1 MFLSAK
7 KTKKIAAL
15 GAAFLMGASLLLT
28 GCGGGEKKAAS
39 GSKDGGKDKPLTI
52 GLTNAPAEVNPL
64 ATPDMAGRFVVKF
77 MYDTLMG
84 EPEVNKFTPHLAQS
98 IETKD
103 KQTFTIKLNPKAQW
117 SDGKPVTA
125 DDVIFTLNTSANPK
139 VVSSLGRYMNY
150 LEGLNSAGKLL
161 KGDTIPGLKKIDDH
175 TVEFKAKKPLDPNIV
190 LGSLGVQVPIVPKH
204 VFEKLDPKAIPNAP
218 EVVNPKVFSGPY
230 KFVKYVTNDHMELV
244 ANDKYVRGVP
254 KIKRLFFRIS
264 NDTNLVVGL
273 KAGKINVAAGHG
285 IGKVNIKEL
294 DGLKADKKLSVE
306 MFPGTG
312 TQLLM
317 VNNQVYKDVHF
328 RRGVTYAINRQQI
341 KDQLLKGHADLT
353 PTIYTK
359 ANYTYDDSIKNYPY
373 DVNKAKEELAKSGVD
388 LSQEITLMVPIGNS
402 LREQSAD
409 IILQNLK
416 AAGLNV
422 KISKMDFP
430 TLIGHARK
438 GDYQMLLIGLAQPA
452 DPDYSMYFAPQ
463 SLSNYQHTEDEHLME
478 MFAQGTQSTDANA
491 RKKIYQEIQK
501 YITENA
507 FQVSLYNEE
516 LQGIKSANLVG
527 GIKPFWEGS
536 IDDVH
541 TLYFK

>member
-1 MFLSAK
+1 MFLSEK

-15 GAAFLMGASLLLT
+15 GAAFMLGASLLMT
-28 GCGGGEKKAAS
+28 GCGGGSKTAS
-39 GSKDGGKDKPLTI
+39 SGGGGGKDRPLTI
-52 GLTNAPAEVNPL
+52 GLTNAPAELNPL
-64 ATPDMAGRFVVKF
+64 QTPDQAGRFVVKF
-77 MYDTLMG
+77 MFDTLMG
-84 EPEVNKFTPHLAQS
+84 EPEMNKFTPHLATA

-103 KQTFTIKLNPKAQW
+103 KQTYTIKLNPKAQW
-117 SDGKPVTA
+117 SDGKPITA
-125 DDVIFTLNTSANPK
+125 DDLIFTLNLAANK
-139 VVSSLGRYMNY
+139 NVVSSLGRYINFF
-150 LEGLNSAGKLL
+150 EGVNSSGKLVS
-161 KGDTIPGLKKIDDH
+161 GDKLPSLKKIDDH

-190 LGSLGVQVPIVPKH
+190 LGSLGVQVPLVPKH
-204 VFEKLDPKAIPNAP
+204 VFEKLEPKAIPNAP

-230 KFVKYVTNDHMELV
+230 KFVKMVTNDHVEMV

-312 TQLLM
+312 TQLLC

-359 ANYTYDDSIKNYPY
+359 ANYTYDDSVKNYPY
-373 DVNKAKEELAKSGVD
+373 DVEKAKAELAQSGVD

-438 GDYQMLLIGLAQPA
+438 GDYQMLLIGLAQLA
-452 DPDYSMYFAPQ
+452 DPDYSVYFAPQ
-463 SLSNYQHTEDEHLME
+463 SLSNYQHTDDPKLME
-478 MFAQGTQSTDANA
+478 MFDKGIQLTDANE
-491 RKKIYQEIQK
+491 RKVVYQQIQK
-501 YITENA
+501 YITDNA
-507 FQVSLYNEE
+507 FQVALYNED
-516 LQGIKSANLVG
+516 LQGIKSADLVG
-527 GIKPFWEGS
+527 GVKPFWDGT

-541 TLYFK
+541 TWYFK